1 MSAIKTVCIGASNT
15 LRYPQGGHL
24 WVFINWALGFKANG
38 CQIVWLDVIDPKD
51 SIEVLQE
58 RVALLKSRLAP
69 YGLANTVA
77 LVMPDGTP
85 IEGEPAADLLF
96 DLRYDFPES
105 LVKKFRRSALLDI
118 DPGLLQ
124 VAMQNKHMNPAPHDV
139 YFTIGESVGQSGSRF
154 PSLGLNWVH
163 IPPCISLE
171 HWPKTSAP
179 KDAAFST
186 VSHWYMNEWMVDE
199 KGETYKNDK
208 RSAFMPYLELPG
220 EISSPLE
227 LAIHLNN
234 DPEEQKMLESHGWR
248 IKEAH
253 AVASTP
259 SDFQNYVQNSLGE
272 FGCAKPAYVKM
283 QTSWISDRTLCYLA
297 SGHPAIIENTGPTKY
312 FDGREGALRFSNFD
326 EAIACF
332 GEVEKNYAHHASAA
346 RGLAEKH
353 FDAKKITAAVLE
365 RCES

>member
-1 MSAIKTVCIGASNT
+1 MSDIKTVCIGASNT

-24 WVFINWALGFKANG
+24 WVFINWALGFKSNG
-38 CQIVWLDVIDPKD
+38 CEIVWLDVIDPND
-51 SIEVLQE
+51 STTMLQE

-69 YGLANTVA
+69 YGLANTVV

-85 IEGEPAADLLF
+85 IDGELAGDLLF

-124 VAMQNKHMNPAPHDV
+124 VAMQNKHMNPAPHDL

-154 PSLGLNWVH
+154 PSLGLDWIH

-171 HWPKTSAP
+171 HWPKTPPA
-179 KDAAFST
+179 KDGAFST
-186 VSHWYMNEWMVDE
+186 VSHWHMNEWMVDD
-199 KGETYKNDK
+199 KGEVYKNDK
-208 RSAFMPYLELPG
+208 RAAFLPYLELPKNV
-220 EISSPLE
+220 SSPLE

-259 SDFQNYVQNSLGE
+259 TDFQTYIQNSLGE

-297 SGHPAIIENTGPTKY
+297 SGHPAIIENTGPTQY
-312 FDGREGALRFSNFD
+312 FNGHEGALRFSNFD

-332 GEVEKNYAHHASAA
+332 REVEKNYDAHSSAA

-353 FDAKKITAAVLE
+353 FDAKKITATVLE
-365 RCES
+365 RCL